1 MPETPGSGT
10 SAPREVAEAMYD
22 AMLRS
27 DRDTLAAIA
36 SPEIR
41 IRVTEAVPYG
51 GTYSGLAGFAA
62 FFRKTFDLI
71 ESRIEIE
78 RLFEAGGQVVA
89 VGRTQGT
96 GRGTGQAFD
105 SAVVHVFTVEEGRI
119 VGFDAYVED
128 RPVTAAIKGDG
139 APA

>member
-27 DRDTLAAIA
+27 DRDTLTAIA

-41 IRVTEAVPYG
+41 IRVTEALPYG

-78 RLFEAGGQVVA
+78 RLFDAGGQVVA

-96 GRGTGQAFD
+96 GRDTGQAFD

-128 RPVTAAIKGDG
+128 RPVTAATKGDG

>member
-1 MPETPGSGT
+1 MPETPRTGT

-27 DRDTLAAIA
+27 DRDTLGAIA
-36 SPEIR
+36 SPGIR
-41 IRVTEAVPYG
+41 IRVTETLPYG

-62 FFRKTFDLI
+62 FFKKTFDLI

-89 VGRTQGT
+89 VGRTRGT
-96 GRGTGQAFD
+96 GRDTGQPFD
-105 SAVVHVFTVEEGRI
+105 SAIVHVFTVEEGRI

-128 RPVTAAIKGDG
+128 RPITSAINGTG
-139 APA
+139 PRT

>member
-27 DRDTLAAIA
+27 DRDTLTAIT

-41 IRVTEAVPYG
+41 IRVTDALPYG

-62 FFRKTFDLI
+62 FFKKTFDLI
-71 ESRIEIE
+71 ESRIEFE
-78 RLFEAGGQVVA
+78 RLFDAGGQVVA
-89 VGRTQGT
+89 VGRTKGT
-96 GRGTGQAFD
+96 GRESGQPFD
-105 SAVVHVFTVEEGRI
+105 SAIVHVFTVEDGTI

-128 RPVTAAIKGDG
+128 GPITTAIEGTG
-139 APA
+139 APD